1 MPEFSF
7 ERLRRWPDVE
17 ADNLVAADATDRLI
31 TDESSAAVQ
40 ANPSGVA
47 VIGDRYGA
55 LTLAAA
61 AINNATRVRVHQD
74 LLSGELALANNAAT
88 SALADLYTNHPLDG
102 DLLRG
107 AKVVL
112 VQLPK
117 ALAELQEIAEAVAI
131 YADPDVVVYAGGRIK
146 HMTPSMNDVL
156 RTCFTDV
163 SATLARQKSRLL
175 VARGSRPEVA
185 PTFPRREH
193 HADLD
198 LWVCAHGAAFGGTK
212 IDVGTRF
219 LLGFLDRMVPAAQAA
234 VDLGSGT
241 GVLAAALA
249 RAYPELRVVATDDSA
264 AAVASTT
271 ATALANGVA
280 GQVTV
285 VRDDAMAS
293 MPDRSADLVVCNPP
307 FHLGTSVHAGT
318 AIKLFGAARRVLRPG
333 GELWT
338 VFNTPLG
345 YRGPLDRTVGPTRVV
360 GRNAKFTVTVTRVAG
375 A

>member
-1 MPEFSF
+1 MSEFSF

-31 TDESSAAVQ
+31 TDESAAAVR
-40 ANPSGVA
+40 ANQSGVA

-55 LTLAAA
+55 LALAAA
-61 AINNATRVRVHQD
+61 AKNDATLVRVHQD
-74 LLSGELALANNAAT
+74 LLSGELALAKNAEA
-88 SALADLYTNHPLDG
+88 AGLADRSTNHPLNG

-107 AKVVL
+107 ARVVL

-117 ALAELQEIAEAVAI
+117 ALAELQEIAEVVATH
-131 YADPDVVVYAGGRIK
+131 ADPDVVVYAGGRLK
-146 HMTPSMNDVL
+146 HMTPTMNHVL
-156 RTCFTDV
+156 RTCFSDV
-163 SATLARQKSRLL
+163 SATLARQKSRVLI
-175 VARGSRPEVA
+175 ARGPRPDVT

-193 HADLD
+193 HDDLD

-212 IDVGTRF
+212 IDIGARF
-219 LLGFLDRMVPAAQAA
+219 LLGFLDRMAPAAQAA
-234 VDLGSGT
+234 VDLGCGT

-249 RAYPELRVVATDDSA
+249 RSRPELHIVATDDSA

-271 ATALANGVA
+271 ETALANDVS

-293 MPDRSADLVVCNPP
+293 MPDGSADLVVCNPP

-318 AIKLFGAARRVLRPG
+318 AIKLFAAAHRVLRPG

-338 VFNTPLG
+338 VFNTPLR
-345 YRGPLDRTVGPTRVV
+345 YRGPLLRTVGPTRVV
-360 GRNAKFTVTVTRVAG
+360 GRNAKFTVTVSRSE
-375 A
+375 